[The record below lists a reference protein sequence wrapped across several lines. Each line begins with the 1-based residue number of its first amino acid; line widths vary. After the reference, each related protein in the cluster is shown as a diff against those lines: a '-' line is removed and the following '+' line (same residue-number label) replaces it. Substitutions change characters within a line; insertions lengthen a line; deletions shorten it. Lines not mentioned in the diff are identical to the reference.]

1 MYLFLLRVYN
11 NLPELMFIRL
21 GLLTPG
27 FAK

>member
-1 MYLFLLRVYN
+1 LLRVYN

-27 FAK
+27 FAE